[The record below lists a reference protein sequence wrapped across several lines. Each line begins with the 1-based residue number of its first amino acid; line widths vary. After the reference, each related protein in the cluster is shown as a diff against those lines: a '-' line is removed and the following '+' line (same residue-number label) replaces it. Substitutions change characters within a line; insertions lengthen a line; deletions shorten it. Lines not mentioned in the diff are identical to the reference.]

1 MWGLA
6 TVHACEY
13 ETEERGW
20 MMAIETITENVDM
33 LDVLNSIEE
42 TVLLAG
48 LDYKICWMNH
58 RATATMDTI
67 APLYGLPDAKAVM
80 GKRLDWFYSA
90 SNDALE
96 NLDKINSPRR
106 VQINIKNTYIT
117 EAALTPIYD
126 RTNAICAYLL
136 ILFDITAHFK
146 EEEEKDRLIEQLS
159 VPILNVWER
168 VYATTLTGDIR
179 LIRSEHLLRKIL
191 KTAVD
196 EKADYFLI
204 DVSGVT
210 TIEQAGVSTIHKI
223 SEGLRLVGTSCLV
236 VGVTPTLA
244 KGLVR
249 TDFHGKTYLS
259 IKTAL
264 EALLLQ
270 NKVEPS

>member
-1 MWGLA
+1 
-6 TVHACEY
+6 
-13 ETEERGW
+13 
-20 MMAIETITENVDM
+20 MAIETIIENVDM

-58 RATATMDTI
+58 RATATMDKI

-80 GKRLDWFYSA
+80 GKRLDWFYSS
-90 SNDALE
+90 SNEVLE
-96 NLDKINSPRR
+96 NLEEINSPRR

-126 RTNAICAYLL
+126 RTNTICAYLL

-146 EEEEKDRLIEQLS
+146 EEEKKDRLIEQLS

-179 LIRSEHLLRKIL
+179 LFRPEHLLRKIL

-210 TIEQAGVSTIHKI
+210 TMEQAGVSTIQKI
-223 SEGLRLVGTSCLV
+223 SEGLRLVGTSCLI
-236 VGVTPTLA
+236 VGVTPNLA

-249 TDFHGKTYLS
+249 TDFQGKTYLS

>member
-1 MWGLA
+1 
-6 TVHACEY
+6 
-13 ETEERGW
+13 
-20 MMAIETITENVDM
+20 MAIETIIENVDT
-33 LDVLNSIEE
+33 LDILNSIEE

-58 RATATMDTI
+58 RAVATMDEI

-80 GKRLDWFYSA
+80 GKRLDWFYSN
-90 SNDALE
+90 SSDATE
-96 NLDKINSPRR
+96 NLDKITSPRR
-106 VQINIKNTYIT
+106 VQINIKNTYIS

-126 RTNAICAYLL
+126 RTNAVCAYLL
-136 ILFDITAHFK
+136 ILFDITAYFK
-146 EEEEKDRLIEQLS
+146 EEEKKDRLIEQLS
-159 VPILNVWER
+159 VPILNVWES
-168 VYATTLTGDIR
+168 VYATPLIGDIR
-179 LIRSEHLLRKIL
+179 LIRLKHFLRKIL

-210 TIEQAGVSTIHKI
+210 TMDQAGVSMIHKI
-223 SEGLRLVGTSCLV
+223 SEGLRLVGTCCLI
-236 VGVTPTLA
+236 VGVTPSFA

-249 TDFHGKTYLS
+249 TDFQGQTYLS